1 MVMDDRPVT
10 VSEAA
15 RLCGVSADTI
25 RRWEAAGRLL
35 ARRTGTGVRIFVR
48 ADVER
53 LALERARRAEAR
65 SA

>member
-1 MVMDDRPVT
+1 MGDDDTPVT

-15 RLCGVSADTI
+15 RIAAVSADTI
-25 RRWEAAGRLL
+25 RRWEAAGRLA
-35 ARRTGTGVRIFVR
+35 ARRTGTGVRIFRR

-53 LALERARRAEAR
+53 LAAARARAAEAR